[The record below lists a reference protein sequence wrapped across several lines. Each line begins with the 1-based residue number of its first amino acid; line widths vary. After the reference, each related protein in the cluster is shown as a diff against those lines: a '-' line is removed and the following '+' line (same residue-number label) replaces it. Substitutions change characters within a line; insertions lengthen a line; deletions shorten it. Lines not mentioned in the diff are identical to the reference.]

1 MFKRMAMGVMHFRWP
16 MTLFLVLLTLIFGGA
31 ILGLQIDPT
40 AEALFNKD
48 TKAYRQ
54 YREFSEKFGSDQM
67 IALAMETPGLFTLQ
81 QLLFLKELTSKIE
94 SMPQVER
101 VLSLSNV
108 MDVRPKFIGVK
119 VVPALKDV
127 YAVHGDAED
136 VAKARE
142 LILDNELYVNNL
154 VSPDGT
160 SANILIF
167 LKPQSS
173 NKESHGNFL
182 RILMKALERAET
194 PQRRFY
200 VAGAPM
206 EQYEFIRL
214 IRRDQFVF
222 VPAITFLLILSTWII
237 YRNFACMILAM
248 GIVFMTLIWA
258 MGTISL
264 LGDQLNLVTSLLAP
278 VIMIVAIPNTIHV
291 INLFFE
297 IRSQHDSFKESVIKT
312 MDELGVP
319 SFLVQVTTVFGF
331 FSLVSS
337 PVPAIRSFGLYAGLG
352 SAYCYIISTLSLPIL
367 LSLLPFRPKREQVE
381 KEDNMNR
388 FLVAFIER
396 IQFRGKWWI
405 LAGTLVLTGYSLVGI
420 QLIKVDT
427 GIIQQMKP
435 DSRLAKA
442 TRFIDKN
449 LTGVYSLGFVFERA
463 DGQTMD
469 DPAVLQKID
478 GFKTFLEKEPVI
490 AKVNCVTTL
499 IKKVNQAREGGEEGY
514 EIPEDEGRVKLYF
527 KKMMENDD
535 PELWKMISHDL
546 KQIRLEARMRAVG
559 TQLGSKLEEDA
570 LAYLKKNFAPDLN
583 YFLSGN
589 VVLLGH
595 MSKSLV
601 SSQMNGFFY
610 AFFSILAIV
619 TLFFRSLKMGLL
631 ASVPN
636 VLPVLFIYGIMG
648 FLQIELST
656 ATAMISSIVIGM
668 TVDAS
673 IHFMYRF
680 RQEFLTRHNYLEA
693 MHRTLQHVGLSLVIS
708 TSILSI
714 GFCSSLFASFKPTIY
729 LGIFTALSMVFS
741 VICTL
746 IVLPMILIFLKPFG
760 RQKAFHS

>member
-1 MFKRMAMGVMHFRWP
+1 MFRRMALGVMHFRWP
-16 MTLFLVLLTLIFGGA
+16 MTLLLVLITLILGGS
-31 ILGLQIDPT
+31 IFGLQIDPT
-40 AEALFNKD
+40 AEALFNKN

-67 IALAMETPGLFTLQ
+67 VALAMETPDLFTLP
-81 QLLFLKELTSKIE
+81 QLLFLKELTAKLE

-101 VLSLSNV
+101 VLSLANV

-127 YAVHGDAED
+127 YDLHGDEED
-136 VAKARE
+136 VAKARKM
-142 LILDNELYVNNL
+142 ILSNELYVNNL
-154 VSPDGT
+154 VSADGK
-160 SANILIF
+160 SANTLIF
-167 LKPQSS
+167 LKSESS
-173 NKESHGNFL
+173 NKESNGTFL
-182 RILMKALERAET
+182 RILLEALDRAET
-194 PQRRFY
+194 EKRRFY

-214 IRRDQFVF
+214 IRRDQLIF
-222 VPAITFLLILSTWII
+222 VPAISFLLILSTWVI
-237 YRNFACMILAM
+237 YRNFACMVLAM
-248 GIVFMTLIWA
+248 AIVFMTLIWS

-278 VIMIVAIPNTIHV
+278 VIMIVAIPNTIRV

-297 IRSQHDSFKESVIKT
+297 IRGHHTSFKESVMKT
-312 MDELGVP
+312 MDELGIP
-319 SFLVQVTTVFGF
+319 SFLVQVTTIFGF
-331 FSLVSS
+331 FSLSSS

-352 SAYCYIISTLSLPIL
+352 SAYCYIISMIGLPIL
-367 LSLLPFRPKREQVE
+367 LSILPFRPKQEAVE
-381 KEDNMNR
+381 KEDKMNQ
-388 FLVAFIER
+388 FLVAFVER

-405 LAGTLVLTGYSLVGI
+405 LAGTLLLTGYSLVGI
-420 QLIKVDT
+420 QHIKVDT
-427 GIIQQMKP
+427 GIIQQLKP

-442 TRFIDKN
+442 TRFIDEH

-463 DGQTMD
+463 DGKSMD
-469 DPAVLQKID
+469 DPAVLKKID
-478 GFKTFLEKEPVI
+478 AFKTFLEKEPVI

-499 IKKVNQAREGGEEGY
+499 IKKVNQAREGGESGY

-527 KKMMENDD
+527 KKMMEKND

-546 KQIRLEARMRAVG
+546 KQVRLEARMRAVG
-559 TQLGSKLEEDA
+559 TTLGAQLEDNA
-570 LAYLKKNFAPDLN
+570 LAYLKQNFAPDLK
-583 YFLSGN
+583 YYLSGN

-595 MSKSLV
+595 MSKILV
-601 SSQMNGFFY
+601 SSQMNGFIY
-610 AFFSILAIV
+610 AFISILTLV
-619 TLFFRSLKMGLL
+619 TVFFRSLKMGLL

-648 FLQIELST
+648 FLQIDLST

-668 TVDAS
+668 TIDAS
-673 IHFMYRF
+673 IYFMHRF
-680 RQEFLTRHNYLEA
+680 RLEYQRRHNYLEA
-693 MHRTLQHVGLSLVIS
+693 LHYTLQSVGLSLVIS

-714 GFCSSLFASFKPTIY
+714 GFCSSLFASFKPTVY

-746 IVLPMILIFLKPFG
+746 VVLPMILIFTKPFG